1 MASSINASITSTGI
15 VQSADASGIL
25 QLQSDGTTGLS
36 ISTNGKVLLAN
47 TSLTTASAG
56 TLEYDGGELYFTPL
70 GTQRGLLPNHQYFR
84 LNSTLLGANS
94 TDLQSMLGVG
104 CTVSSNTVYAFELY
118 YNLTKSAGTTSH
130 TVRSLFG
137 GTATLNNIGYS
148 AMISQ
153 SSTTGTVSGAPTT
166 TVVYGLYVQQATA
179 TVITSAITTAAH
191 TVYPMIRGTVSIATG
206 GTFIPQYSLSAA
218 PGGAYTTQLGSYF
231 LIYPLGASGS
241 NTSIGTWA

>member
-1 MASSINASITSTGI
+1 
-15 VQSADASGIL
+15 
-25 QLQSDGTTGLS
+25 
-36 ISTNGKVLLAN
+36 
-47 TSLTTASAG
+47 
-56 TLEYDGGELYFTPL
+56 
-70 GTQRGLLPNHQYFR
+70 
-84 LNSTLLGANS
+84 
-94 TDLQSMLGVG
+94 MLGVG
-104 CTVSSNTVYAFELY
+104 CTLSSNTVYAFELY

-179 TVITSAITTAAH
+179 TVITAAIATANQ

-241 NTSIGTWA
+241 NTNIGTWA